1 MRLTPNQIDAINS
14 IARKYFG
21 KNVHVFLFG
30 SRVDTDKKGGDIDLF
45 IKSKDEA
52 LLTLETK
59 IYFLAELKSVIGN
72 QKIDVVF
79 DNAIT
84 RSKQCFY
91 QSIID
96 HNIELKSN
104 LS

>member
-1 MRLTPNQIDAINS
+1 MRLTHNQINAINT

-21 KNVHVFLFG
+21 QDVHVLLFG
-30 SRVDTDKKGGDIDLF
+30 SRVDAEKKGGDIDLF
-45 IKSKDEA
+45 IKNKHEA

-79 DNAIT
+79 DNALT
-84 RSKQCFY
+84 RTKKSFY
-91 QSIID
+91 QSIIQ
-96 HNIELKSN
+96 HTVELKSN
-104 LS
+104 L

>member
-1 MRLTPNQIDAINS
+1 MRLTPNQIDVINS

-21 KNVHVFLFG
+21 QEVQVLLFG
-30 SRVDTDKKGGDIDLF
+30 SRVDKDKKGGDIDLF
-45 IKSKDEA
+45 IKNKDQT

-59 IYFLAELKSVIGN
+59 IFFLAELKSMIGN
-72 QKIDVVF
+72 QKIDVIF
-79 DNAIT
+79 DTALT

-91 QSIID
+91 QSIIV